1 MPIDPKTLNNA
12 LERGRVMH
20 AATATNTDPATR
32 REAADALR
40 AWAAKHNAS
49 AGVVGVDV
57 GDFAEPGTDV

>member
-20 AATATNTDPATR
+20 QAHATNVDPATR

-49 AGVVGVDV
+49 SNTAVDV
-57 GDFAEPGTDV
+57 GDFTEPGTDV